1 MVRNERELKETGGK
15 GGITEQKAKYKIH
28 VSSQR
33 LFFKFFN
40 SSKLEKKVSL

>member
-1 MVRNERELKETGGK
+1 MGRNERELKEKGGK

-28 VSSQR
+28 VSSQG

-40 SSKLEKKVSL
+40 SSKLKKKVSL

>member
-1 MVRNERELKETGGK
+1 MGRDERELKEKGGK

-28 VSSQR
+28 VSSQG